1 MHGKPH
7 TPPRE
12 SRAFQH
18 DERIA
23 ARKGIDM
30 LAPKHKGATQRPR
43 GKKGLVVQSATGGAC
58 EPSPRMLR
66 GCRRIREY
74 QRSEENTSEL
84 QSLMRISYAVFFM
97 EKKKITA
104 YTPDMTK

>member
-66 GCRRIREY
+66 GCRRIRET
-74 QRSEENTSEL
+74 QRNADPRGGYTKRATSRHTDAPRP
-84 QSLMRISYAVFFM
+84 Q
-97 EKKKITA
+97 
-104 YTPDMTK
+104 

>member
-58 EPSPRMLR
+58 EPRPRLLR
-66 GCRRIREY
+66 GCRRIRDY
-74 QRSEENTSEL
+74 QGHAEASGGYHSSATRKDQE
-84 QSLMRISYAVFFM
+84 
-97 EKKKITA
+97 TA
-104 YTPDMTK
+104 KDGA